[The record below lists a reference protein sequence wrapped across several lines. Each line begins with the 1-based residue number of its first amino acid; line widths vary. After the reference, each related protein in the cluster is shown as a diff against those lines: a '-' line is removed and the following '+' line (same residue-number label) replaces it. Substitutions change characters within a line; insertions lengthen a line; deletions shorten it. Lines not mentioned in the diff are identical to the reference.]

1 MDFRGFSTDT
11 RFSWQNHYLRFK
23 KDSRRDMQIGK
34 VISKH
39 AAGKKK
45 IKKDISPIIMREIS

>member
-45 IKKDISPIIMREIS
+45 IFPQL